1 MTMDNDAI
9 GNALSAAVL
18 EYLATGGY
26 YMVSFKTA
34 KRLYVD
40 DVKYGNHVIE
50 YAKNL
55 SKLGKKINS
64 TDEVRMMKK

>member
-1 MTMDNDAI
+1 
-9 GNALSAAVL
+9 
-18 EYLATGGY
+18 
-26 YMVSFKTA
+26 MVSFKNA